1 MPRLTTLRTA
11 TIGGFRSLL
20 YRAGPFLARRFN
32 RDVIDNEGR
41 AVRKARYQVQ
51 LASHGLNVAAKRW
64 KQNVASAFDS
74 RNRILTHAQARS
86 QVFSRAFHGLTQVGP

>member
-1 MPRLTTLRTA
+1 MRVPTPAEWVVSVLSSVSCAAGGGGMPRLTTLRTA

-51 LASHGLNVAAKRW
+51 LASHGLNVAAKR
-64 KQNVASAFDS
+64 
-74 RNRILTHAQARS
+74 
-86 QVFSRAFHGLTQVGP
+86 